1 MKLVVTVVLAVRAE
15 RVEVRVRGSFTYD
28 GAGCD
33 CKQGSR
39 AANKPRAQV
48 VYMFCGTV
56 VLATGVLSLR
66 LMYMHVSILC
76 TADSRMRVGLAQ
88 RDFLKRYFNNIRQNF
103 DKHG

>member
-1 MKLVVTVVLAVRAE
+1 MHRLYICSA
-15 RVEVRVRGSFTYD
+15 
-28 GAGCD
+28 
-33 CKQGSR
+33 
-39 AANKPRAQV
+39 
-48 VYMFCGTV
+48 GTV

>member
-1 MKLVVTVVLAVRAE
+1 MALAVIVNKVLE
-15 RVEVRVRGSFTYD
+15 RRISHVHRLYICS
-28 GAGCD
+28 A
-33 CKQGSR
+33 
-39 AANKPRAQV
+39 
-48 VYMFCGTV
+48 GTV